1 MSPTLAVRPAR
12 PVRSRSALVRLRL
25 AMIPMQRTVATLL
38 AASLLASSADAQA
51 ATFATSTMSLGP
63 GVYLRAAPAGAVS
76 GSATATAPT
85 PTPTDAAPTGETE
98 TFETLVGQATEKFK
112 DKDYAGAVA
121 LFERAYAVQP
131 EPAILFNIGRIYEQA
146 QNAEAA
152 IGYYEKFIADESV
165 ELKDREKAV
174 QRLQVLRT
182 IVEIREKEKARQNP
196 KPAETKPVETKPDP
210 GPSPGGPQPPADK
223 QSSSNRLLRPIGGA
237 MVGVGGALLI
247 GGAIAGGV
255 ARGQYNAFN
264 SAKTL
269 DEREAAGARGKSLA
283 ATADGLFIAGGV
295 VAAVGIVLLI
305 VPAVRKSRAAQA
317 LSPHVSP
324 THVGLGFTHRF

>member
-1 MSPTLAVRPAR
+1 MN
-12 PVRSRSALVRLRL
+12 
-25 AMIPMQRTVATLL
+25 PMQRTVATLL

-51 ATFATSTMSLGP
+51 ATFATSNMSVGP
-63 GVYLRAAPAGAVS
+63 GFYLRMAPAAGTTT
-76 GSATATAPT
+76 GTATASGSVT
-85 PTPTDAAPTGETE
+85 APTTPAATTPPATPGAETE

-182 IVEIREKEKARQNP
+182 IVEIREKEKARTNP
-196 KPAETKPVETKPDP
+196 KPAETKPDPDP
-210 GPSPGGPQPPADK
+210 KPLPPQTDPKPSDK
-223 QSSSNRLLRPIGGA
+223 QSNSGRLLKPIGGA
-237 MVGVGGALLI
+237 MIGVGGALLI
-247 GGAIAGGV
+247 GGAIAGGI
-255 ARGQYNAFN
+255 ARGQYNTFN

-269 DEREAAGARGKSLA
+269 DDREAAGARGKSLA
-283 ATADGLFIAGGV
+283 GTADGLFIAGGV
-295 VAAVGIVLLI
+295 IAAVGIVLLI

-317 LSPHVSP
+317 LQPHVSP